1 MGIPA
6 PPDVLVRLPA
16 AMSEPYVMQW
26 YPTDGGYASLAVH
39 AFDPLAGTL
48 DGINSAGLV
57 VSILADEE
65 ALAMLGPLLEP
76 HFGARGAV
84 GLHELQM
91 MRWLLDT
98 CDSADQARDRR
109 IDHSPTF
116 RIASAATVSDLRNAR
131 SFHAGF
137 LCVLARQDRTP
148 LSAAVGRKG
157 VCPGDG
163 AGASWLY
170 RNVEVLEKSMTEGGR
185 LCMTVRVDP
194 AKVGRVR
201 AKFESGIKANL
212 P

>member
-98 CDSADQARDRR
+98 CDSADQARQ
-109 IDHSPTF
+109 
-116 RIASAATVSDLRNAR
+116 AL
-131 SFHAGF
+131 
-137 LCVLARQDRTP
+137 LA
-148 LSAAVGRKG
+148 VK
-157 VCPGDG
+157 
-163 AGASWLY
+163 
-170 RNVEVLEKSMTEGGR
+170 
-185 LCMTVRVDP
+185 
-194 AKVGRVR
+194 
-201 AKFESGIKANL
+201 
-212 P
+212 